1 MFYGNMK
8 KTDNDEKES
17 RYLVAETAF
26 IALITYMAS
35 GLIFHELFEVETE
48 AATFVVWSTIRN
60 SENRKHQSN
69 QYGDLAVWNPSF
81 DVVSVSAIGTEMAI
95 CCAFFWRFFSTA
107 GIVLFLAKNSRKTA
121 MRFVRDGIA
130 NRQSLLGN

>member
-1 MFYGNMK
+1 MFYGKMK

-48 AATFVVWSTIRN
+48 AATFVVWSTMAGLVFGIQ
-60 SENRKHQSN
+60 K
-69 QYGDLAVWNPSF
+69 
-81 DVVSVSAIGTEMAI
+81 IGNTKVINMAI
-95 CCAFFWRFFSTA
+95 WLYGILLLTWFLFWQSEQKWQYA
-107 GIVLFLAKNSRKTA
+107 VLFSEV
-121 MRFVRDGIA
+121 F
-130 NRQSLLGN
+130 